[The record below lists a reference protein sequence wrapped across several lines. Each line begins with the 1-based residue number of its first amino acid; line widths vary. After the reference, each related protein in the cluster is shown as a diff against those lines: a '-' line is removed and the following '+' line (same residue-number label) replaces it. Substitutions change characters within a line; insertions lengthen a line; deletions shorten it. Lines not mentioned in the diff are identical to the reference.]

1 MNALDIFVLIASIA
15 AIALYGVWHTR
26 NRRDLDSYLKGRDHT
41 PWWVIGISVMATQAS
56 AITFLSTPG
65 QGYLGGLSF
74 LQVYFGVPIAMII
87 IATFFLPIFHKLHVY
102 TAYEYL
108 ENRFDRKTRLFG
120 AGLFLLQRG
129 IGAGLTIYAPAIVL
143 STAFGWSLQATIVT
157 CGLIATAY
165 TVFGGTDAV
174 TVTQKYQ
181 MAVIFL
187 GMATAAGILLS
198 KLPHG
203 LTFVDAMGVAS
214 GFQKLNA
221 VNFSSSLHERYTF
234 WSGLLGG
241 TFLMLS
247 YFGADQSQVQRYISG
262 DSLRES
268 RLGLMFNAVCKIPMQ
283 LSILMLGVMM
293 FVFYQFERPPL
304 FFDSAAN
311 QYLESHRAD
320 PVKGKQLTRYEIEFN
335 QLHDK
340 GRQHLQGWL
349 AAKRRGDE
357 SAATTEFVGAAIAQQ
372 EGEKIRLQA
381 AEAVASELT
390 PSHVESPQISASIQS
405 TALSLGAAKPRNQ
418 AAPQNEANHQNMA
431 VPQSAEVPQKSG
443 GIQKSVSAT
452 SADYVFITFI
462 LRELPHGAIGLLV
475 AAFFAAAL
483 SSKAAELNALGTST
497 TIDFYR
503 LLVKRDATDA
513 ECLKASKWFTAFWGV
528 VAVFIA
534 LYAHLAENLIQA
546 VNILGSIFY
555 GVLLALFVVGFF
567 IKRVGGTALFWAAL
581 IAQTLVCVLYFNLT
595 ISYLWYPLIGCVACV
610 LLSLILQMIL
620 GSKSKAHGITVVDG
634 KAAEVA

>member
-1 MNALDIFVLIASIA
+1 MNALDIFVLIGSIA

-26 NRRDLDSYLKGRDHT
+26 NRRDLDSYLKGSDHT

-74 LQVYFGVPIAMII
+74 LQVYFGVPVAMII
-87 IATFFLPIFHKLHVY
+87 IALFFLPIFHKLHVY

-198 KLPHG
+198 KLPQG
-203 LTFVDAMGVAS
+203 LTFVDAMGVAG

-221 VNFSSSLHERYTF
+221 VNFSPSLHERYTF

-262 DSLRES
+262 DSLRQS

-311 QYLESHRAD
+311 QYFESHRAD
-320 PVKGKQLTRYEIEFN
+320 PVKGEQLTRYESEFN
-335 QLHDK
+335 KLHDEGK
-340 GRQHLQGWL
+340 QHLEGWL

-357 SAATTEFVGAAIAQQ
+357 SAATTEFVSAAIAQQ
-372 EGEKIRLQA
+372 GGEKVRLQA
-381 AEAVASELT
+381 AEAVARALT
-390 PSHVESPQISASIQS
+390 PAQDGKLQS
-405 TALSLGAAKPRNQ
+405 TAISQSSADTSNET
-418 AAPQNEANHQNMA
+418 APQDKAIDQNRA
-431 VPQSAEVPQKSG
+431 VPQSAEGPHKSG
-443 GIQKSVSAT
+443 SIQKSVSAT

-567 IKRVGGTALFWAAL
+567 IKRVGGTALFWSAL
-581 IAQTLVCVLYFNLT
+581 LAQTLVCVLYFNLT

-610 LLSLILQMIL
+610 LLSLILQTFL
-620 GSKSKAHGITVVDG
+620 GSKSKAHGITGVDG
-634 KAAEVA
+634 KAVEVA